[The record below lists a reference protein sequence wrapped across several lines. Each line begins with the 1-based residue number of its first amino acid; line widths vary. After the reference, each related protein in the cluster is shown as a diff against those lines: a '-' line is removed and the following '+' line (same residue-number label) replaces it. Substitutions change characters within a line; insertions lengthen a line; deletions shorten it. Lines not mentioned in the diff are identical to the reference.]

1 MQQQMLIMDELE
13 VFLDARQA
21 ELLQTL
27 DRLNALRA
35 AVIRRDEPALSQ
47 LLEQAQQDADEHRR
61 LDAAQAVLERRLAE
75 TFDGLNGPVTLS
87 RLCERLSGDRRAA
100 LRQKQQIL
108 LELAHRVRNEH
119 EATETLLRECARCNR
134 LLLGAILGRSQQS
147 LTYDPQGHSQWDV
160 HRGLVSMKL

>member
-1 MQQQMLIMDELE
+1 MQQRLIMDELE
-13 VFLDARQA
+13 AFLDARQA
-21 ELLQTL
+21 ELLQVL

-35 AVIRRDEPALSQ
+35 AVIRRDESGLSL

-61 LDAAQAVLERRLAE
+61 LDAAQTLLVRQVAD
-75 TFDGLNGPVTLS
+75 TFEGLGGDVTLS
-87 RLCERLSGDRRAA
+87 RLCERLSGDRRAS

-108 LELAHRVRNEH
+108 LDLAHRVQNEH
-119 EATETLLRECARCNR
+119 EATELLLRECARCNR
-134 LLLGAILGRSQQS
+134 LLLSAILGRSQQS